1 VPGIARH
8 ACVSRAGQV
17 RAAVLRE
24 LPHRPVV
31 EGASRSHAVSATA
44 EGGKRVNQPT
54 GVGEEREGNQ
64 MAEFFTA
71 LAVRL
76 HSALADVREREE
88 GQGLVEYVTLVALIA
103 LGLFVAII
111 FFRNQLGSIF
121 SLITDKIS
129 SQLP

>member
-1 VPGIARH
+1 
-8 ACVSRAGQV
+8 
-17 RAAVLRE
+17 
-24 LPHRPVV
+24 
-31 EGASRSHAVSATA
+31 
-44 EGGKRVNQPT
+44 
-54 GVGEEREGNQ
+54 